1 MGREATRRRGD
12 GCGIDHGDPDRDD
25 VDCDDED
32 MVRCYNLPPR

>member
-12 GCGIDHGDPDRDD
+12 GCGVDHGDPDRD

-32 MVRCYNLPPR
+32 IVRCYNLPPR